1 MANSPSAE
9 KLILALQE
17 RAKELN
23 CLYEIEELLG
33 DHSKTLDEIFLGII
47 NAIPPGWQYPDVC
60 FARIKFGDETY
71 TPEDNPQPTPW
82 VLKAPIEVQD
92 QVLGWVEVYYT
103 RAMPNASIG
112 PFLKEED
119 RLIKTIA
126 DRVSHFVL
134 HSQLK
139 ELVNSWE
146 SARQDLS
153 QAGSE
158 WRVVLDLVKSTDQDL
173 FVRISRKMMNHLCWS
188 GVEEA
193 EALLSRLGGRDR
205 HFGEEGQNR
214 PSQRRTDIS
223 IQQLSTDIFRIA
235 ADSLHDEEML
245 RLVQKWMQED
255 RAQFLVS
262 TLINLESTLSD
273 ITDAIRRFHH
283 LSLDSLD
290 LPNST
295 RKGVKVA
302 LVRRFLSDQ
311 LEFIRIAKDFVEIK
325 DFVKLIPRIIH
336 PTGSHG
342 KLGGKSAGLFLAD
355 RILRQHRASHP
366 VLRDIRIPK
375 TWYITSDGLHNFLHY
390 NNLEDVTEQKYKD
403 LEQVRSEHPHII
415 HVFKN
420 SHFNPEIVQGLSMAL
435 DDFGEVPLIV
445 RSSSLLEDRLGAAFS
460 GKYESLFVANQGT
473 KRERLEA
480 LMDAIAEVYSST
492 FGSDPIEYRSERGLL
507 DFHEEMGIM
516 IQEVVGRR
524 IGKYWMPSWAGVA
537 FSNNEF
543 RWSPRIKRED
553 GLIRLVPG
561 LGTRAVDRI
570 GDDFPTLIAPGQP
583 NLQVNASLDETLR
596 YSPRRLDLIDLETN
610 EFETVDI
617 PTFLH
622 EAGDELPGIELM
634 VSKVEHDHLST
645 LNRISLDP
653 EHDDLI
659 ITFQGLVEKTDFI
672 EKVRTIMDVLQES
685 LKSPVDIEFASDGET
700 FYLLQ
705 CRPQSYGDDDLPSPI
720 PRDIPRSAIL
730 FEANKYV
737 TNGRVPDITHIVY
750 VDPDGYAKL
759 EERSQMQAVG
769 RAVGQLNKSLPK
781 RQFILIGP
789 GRWGSRGDIKLGV
802 PVTYSD
808 INNTAMLI
816 EVARQRGNYVP
827 DLSFGTHFFQDLV
840 EAGIRYL
847 PLYPDDDKILFNEG
861 FLSRSY
867 NILGELLPDFR
878 NLDNVVKVID
888 VPKSAANKVLRI
900 FMNADQDQAVG
911 IFTQPSGEKV
921 ERKRQRRYEEIET
934 HDEEHWRWRSAM
946 VERLSEIIDPDAYG
960 IKSLYIFGST
970 KNASAGPGSDIDLLL
985 HVDDDPKKRNEL
997 LTWLRGWGEA
1007 LDEMN
1012 YLRTGH
1018 RTGNLIDAHLIT
1030 DRDIEKRDSWA
1041 MKIGAVTDP
1050 AKEIPM
1056 KRKRL

>member
-1 MANSPSAE
+1 MPGNTSAE

-33 DHSKTLDEIFLGII
+33 DQSKTLEEIFLGII
-47 NAIPPGWQYPDVC
+47 NAIPPGWQYPDIC
-60 FARIKFGDETY
+60 FARIKFSDKTY

-82 VLKAPIEVQD
+82 VLKAPIEVQE
-92 QVLGWVEVYYT
+92 QNLGWIEVYYAKA
-103 RAMPNASIG
+103 RPNAAIG
-112 PFLKEED
+112 PFLREEE

-126 DRVSHFVL
+126 DRVGHFVL
-134 HSQLK
+134 HNQLR
-139 ELVNSWE
+139 ELVHSWE

-188 GVEEA
+188 GVDEA
-193 EALLSRLGGRDR
+193 EELLAKLGGRDR
-205 HFGEEGQNR
+205 HFGEAGQNR
-214 PSQRRTDIS
+214 PSQRRSDIS
-223 IQQLSTDIFRIA
+223 IQQLSSEIFRIA
-235 ADSLHDEEML
+235 EQALDDEVIL

-262 TLINLESTLSD
+262 TLINLESTLSE

-290 LPNST
+290 LPDST

-336 PTGSHG
+336 PMRSHG

-355 RILRQHRASHP
+355 HILKKYSMQHP
-366 VLRDIRIPK
+366 ILRDIRIPK

-390 NNLEDVTEQKYKD
+390 NNLEDVTEQKYKE

-420 SHFNPEIVQGLSMAL
+420 SHFTPEIVQGLSMAL
-435 DDFGEVPLIV
+435 DDLGEVPLIV

-460 GKYESLFVANQGT
+460 GKYESLFVANRGT

-507 DFHEEMGIM
+507 DFHEEMGVL

-570 GDDFPTLIAPGQP
+570 GDDFSTLIAPGQP
-583 NLQVNASLDETLR
+583 NLRVNASLDETLR
-596 YSPRRLDLIDLETN
+596 YSPRRLDLINLETN

-617 PTFLH
+617 STFLR
-622 EAGDELPGIELM
+622 EAGDELSGIEKL
-634 VSKVEHDHLST
+634 VSKVEHDHLT
-645 LNRISLDP
+645 AVNRISLDT

-659 ITFQGLVEKTDFI
+659 ITFQGLVEKSEFI
-672 EKVRTIMDVLQES
+672 KQVKTILDVLQDA
-685 LKSPVDIEFASDGET
+685 LKTPVDIEFASDGET

-705 CRPQSYGDDDLPSPI
+705 CRPQSYGDDDHPAPI
-720 PRDIPRSAIL
+720 PRDIPSSAIL

-750 VDPDGYAKL
+750 VDPDGYASLSKRQ
-759 EERSQMQAVG
+759 EMQSVG
-769 RAVGQLNKSLPK
+769 RAVGQLNKALPK
-781 RQFILIGP
+781 RQFILMGP

-802 PVTYSD
+802 PVTYAD

-816 EVARQRGNYVP
+816 EIARKRGNYVP

-847 PLYPDDDKILFNEG
+847 PLYPDDEKIQFNEG
-861 FLSRSY
+861 FLKRSY
-867 NILGELLPDFR
+867 NALGELLPDFR
-878 NLDNVVKVID
+878 SLEGVLKVID
-888 VPKSAANKVLRI
+888 VPRSASSKVLRV
-900 FMNADQDQAVG
+900 FMNADQEQAVG

-921 ERKRQRRYEEIET
+921 ERKRIRRLEEIES
-934 HDEEHWRWRSAM
+934 HDEEHWRWRNAM
-946 VERLSEIIDPDAYG
+946 VERLAEMIDPEEYG
-960 IKSLYIFGST
+960 IKSFYVFGST

-985 HVDDDPKKRNEL
+985 HVDGDEAKREKL
-997 LTWLRGWGEA
+997 LLWLKGWGEA

-1030 DRDIEKRDSWA
+1030 DDDIQKRDSWA

-1056 KRKRL
+1056 RRNR